1 MNYFILIIFIIIF
14 LLILYNID
22 NKCENFIYYLSKR
35 KIKIFVPDAQMS
47 NIKKI
52 IESYKEEF
60 DLRNVD
66 IEYTVGLSF
75 KAELYGYDGRL
86 KKTIT
91 TIEQIRDFIYDID
104 NMPMGSLEKKDREN
118 FYNKDVNNSYDRTQL
133 LEKCGL
139 PDIPETSYCFSDSTH
154 HTCCLLGSQAR
165 EYADN
170 SGNPIGK
177 ASINA
182 LGRKPN
188 EGELVSWCT
197 CTGSKVCSYYKNKFN
212 DGTNIKFIGNTNTIN
227 EDEGIN
233 MLNIIRHKTPGVKT

>member
-1 MNYFILIIFIIIF
+1 MNSLFIIIFIIIF
-14 LLILYNID
+14 LFILHNLD
-22 NKCENFIYYLSKR
+22 NRCENFIVNSR
-35 KIKIFVPDAQMS
+35 RIVKIYVPNEQIL

-60 DLRNVD
+60 DKRNVD
-66 IEYTVGLSF
+66 IEYIVSIPF
-75 KAELYGYDGRL
+75 RAELYGYDGDL

-91 TIEQIRDFIYDID
+91 KIEDINKLLTEID
-104 NMPMGSLEKKDREN
+104 NMPMGLQEKKDREN
-118 FYNKDVNNSYDRTQL
+118 YDRKQL

-139 PDIPETSYCFSDSTH
+139 PDIPETSHCFNDSTH
-154 HTCCLLGSQAR
+154 HTCCMLGSQAR

-182 LGRKPN
+182 LGRNPN
-188 EGELVSWCT
+188 DGELTPWCT
-197 CTGSKVCSYYKNKFN
+197 CTGSKVCSYYKNRFN

-227 EDEGIN
+227 EDDGID
-233 MLNIIRHKTPGVKT
+233 MLNITRHRTPGVGN